1 MKKIAVSAREKMGL
15 SQTLED
21 FHQLVSQIVSLK
33 RKSRR
38 VMVTDAILITMEM
51 MMMLVVVTLEI
62 KGNDLGGL
70 WPEQSAM

>member
-1 MKKIAVSAREKMGL
+1 MGL

-38 VMVTDAILITMEM
+38 VMVTDSILITMEM
-51 MMMLVVVTLEI
+51 LM
-62 KGNDLGGL
+62 DLNYCISGRG
-70 WPEQSAM
+70 SGS